1 MKNLRIGLIAAVVLT
16 TLFSSC
22 KKLDLFPYNSIEQSQ
37 SFKTVKDAKT
47 WNAGLY
53 ASFRG
58 RQYGSYMFTTDV
70 QADQLNA
77 SLDFGNRNGNPHR
90 WGTSFLADDGT
101 IRDQWAAYY
110 SAIAN
115 INVAIKGLEEVK
127 PLDAVE
133 TASLDRYKG
142 DAYFARA
149 FYYHQLALRWSK
161 AYSPASA
168 ATDLSVPLIT
178 VYDVNAQPSRATVKQ
193 VYDQINSDITQAK
206 KFLGAVAGAVGIKTF
221 NIDVVTALEA
231 RVKLCMQDWAGAYT
245 AANSLITANKYKL
258 TTTAATLRAYWHT
271 DGNQESIYECFVSKP
286 NELAN
291 TNSIYLGLI
300 PATGRFTPDFI
311 PSSWVFNG
319 YDAADFRKAIYF
331 EPKAVTVSGLSFNNI
346 VLVNKFPGN
355 PALFTGATT
364 NYQHA
369 PKVFR
374 IAEMYLI
381 AAEASAESAGT
392 ANALTALNALRVARG
407 LTALSGIS
415 GSALSAAVRDERT
428 KELAFEGFR
437 LDDLKRWN
445 LGFTRSGAQDV
456 NTINVGANYN
466 TLTIPASDPKFI
478 WGLPANDVTIN
489 KNLVQNQGW

>member
-1 MKNLRIGLIAAVVLT
+1 M
-16 TLFSSC
+16 
-22 KKLDLFPYNSIEQSQ
+22 
-37 SFKTVKDAKT
+37 
-47 WNAGLY
+47 
-53 ASFRG
+53 
-58 RQYGSYMFTTDV
+58 
-70 QADQLNA
+70 
-77 SLDFGNRNGNPHR
+77 
-90 WGTSFLADDGT
+90 
-101 IRDQWAAYY
+101 
-110 SAIAN
+110 
-115 INVAIKGLEEVK
+115 
-127 PLDAVE
+127 
-133 TASLDRYKG
+133 
-142 DAYFARA
+142 
-149 FYYHQLALRWSK
+149 
-161 AYSPASA
+161 
-168 ATDLSVPLIT
+168 
-178 VYDVNAQPSRATVKQ
+178 
-193 VYDQINSDITQAK
+193 
-206 KFLGAVAGAVGIKTF
+206 
-221 NIDVVTALEA
+221 
-231 RVKLCMQDWAGAYT
+231 
-245 AANSLITANKYKL
+245 
-258 TTTAATLRAYWHT
+258 
-271 DGNQESIYECFVSKP
+271 
-286 NELAN
+286 AN

-415 GSALSAAVRDERT
+415 GSALIAAVRDERT